1 MTIESEVAGLTT
13 TAQNLFNAATT
24 SKTAVDDAVALFAAT
39 TSRVDDELNNVD
51 NTADLDK
58 PVSDDTATALGL
70 KQDTLVDGTNISTV
84 NGVSLLS
91 GTPLVIERSATSLS
105 ERAYEDRGVLR
116 GLAPQVDD
124 SVLVEGLGLF
134 MFVSSQDE
142 PDDDETCFT
151 TASGQWLLSVPAF
164 DLTDA
169 MGMYEEAIRDE
180 LDEDENIRFE
190 AYLTETGR

>member
-58 PVSDDTATALGL
+58 PVSDDTETALGL
-70 KQDTLVDGTNISTV
+70 KQDSLVNGLNISTV

-116 GLAPQVDD
+116 GLTPQVDD

-134 MFVSSQDE
+134 MFASSQDE

-151 TASGQWLLSVPAF
+151 TASGQWLLRVPAF

>member
-1 MTIESEVAGLTT
+1 MTIESEVAGLTA

-39 TSRVDDELNNVD
+39 TSRVDDELNNVN
-51 NTADLDK
+51 NTADADK

-116 GLAPQVDD
+116 GLTPQVDD

-134 MFVSSQDE
+134 MFASSQDE

-169 MGMYEEAIRDE
+169 IGMYEEAIRDE

>member
-39 TSRVDDELNNVD
+39 TSRVVDELNNVN
-51 NTADLDK
+51 NTADADK

-116 GLAPQVDD
+116 GLTPQVDD

-134 MFVSSQDE
+134 MFASSQDE

>member
-39 TSRVDDELNNVD
+39 TSRVVDELNNVN
-51 NTADLDK
+51 NTADADK

-116 GLAPQVDD
+116 GLTPQVDD

>member
-1 MTIESEVAGLTT
+1 MTIESAVADLTT
-13 TAQNLFNAATT
+13 ATNTLT
-24 SKTAVDDAVALFAAT
+24 SAVAVQQTAIQSAVGLFADL
-39 TSRVDDELNNVD
+39 TSTVDTQLNNVN
-51 NTADLDK
+51 NTADADK
-58 PVSDDTATALGL
+58 PVSDDTVTALGL

-84 NGVSLLS
+84 NGVSLLG
-91 GTPLVIERSATSLS
+91 GTALVIERSATSLS
-105 ERAYEDRGVLR
+105 ERDYQGRVALR
-116 GLAPQVDD
+116 GLTPQVDD

-180 LDEDENIRFE
+180 LDEDESIRFE
-190 AYLTETGR
+190 AYLTKTGR